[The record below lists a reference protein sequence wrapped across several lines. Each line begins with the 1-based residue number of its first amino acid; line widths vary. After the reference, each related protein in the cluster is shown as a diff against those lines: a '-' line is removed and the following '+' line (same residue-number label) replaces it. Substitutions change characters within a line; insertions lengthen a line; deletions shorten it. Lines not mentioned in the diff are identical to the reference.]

1 MGKIVSYKTG
11 VMLVFTVIIAAFTVG
26 VILFEQRQWK
36 EERTHSL
43 ERLLECNADIV
54 HKYIAGNQIP
64 LGEELRQ
71 LEGLLHYGS

>member
-1 MGKIVSYKTG
+1 MKKIVSYRTG

-43 ERLLECNADIV
+43 EMLLECNADIV
-54 HKYIAGNQIP
+54 HEYIVVNQIP
-64 LGEELRQ
+64 
-71 LEGLLHYGS
+71 

>member
-43 ERLLECNADIV
+43 ERLLNATPTLSTSTLP
-54 HKYIAGNQIP
+54 GT
-64 LGEELRQ
+64 R
-71 LEGLLHYGS
+71 SR